1 MLNSNLYYVAKK
13 FFTYC
18 YPSKFLKSRPNTIML
33 ENSMNSV
40 SYIEHTTDK
49 ETE

>member
-1 MLNSNLYYVAKK
+1 MLNSNYVAKS

-18 YPSKFLKSRPNTIML
+18 YPSTFLKSGPNTIML
-33 ENSMNSV
+33 ENSINSV